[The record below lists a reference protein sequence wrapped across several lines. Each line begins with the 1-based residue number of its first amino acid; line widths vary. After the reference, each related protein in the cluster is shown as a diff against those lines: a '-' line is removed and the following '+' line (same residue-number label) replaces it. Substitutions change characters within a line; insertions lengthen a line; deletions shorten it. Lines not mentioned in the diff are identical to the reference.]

1 MLTRQSVQ
9 NYQPP
14 VELSP
19 TTYLYIPGNPTHLFQ
34 AQIHTVSLV
43 TTSNWIEQPI
53 HPEQFLMIMGKLLA
67 TKLASILEQLRDY
80 NLEYIHPITSIIEPF
95 IEPERDLYAHMP
107 PKKSREITLT
117 VTRGGKAKPKASL
130 D

>member
-1 MLTRQSVQ
+1 MLTPQSVQ

-14 VELSP
+14 VEFSP
-19 TTYLYIPGNPTHLFQ
+19 TTYLYIPSTSSHPFH
-34 AQIHTVSLV
+34 AQIQTAWLAN
-43 TTSNWIEQPI
+43 TANWIERPAL
-53 HPEQFLMIMGKLLA
+53 PEQFLILMGKLLA
-67 TKLASILEQLRDY
+67 TRLAYILEQLRDY
-80 NLEYIHPITSIIEPF
+80 NQEEIHPIISIIEPF
-95 IEPERDLYAHMP
+95 IEPERELYAHMP